1 MNPAAI
7 TPADELELI
16 RQAYDIGERD
26 GAAAGERTA
35 EELFTGSDAET
46 VARQCLADIA
56 DGSPDLWQLMPPP
69 ATDEDAWSLI
79 FDAGHDVTQASAEL
93 ADAIAGSYGDGYG
106 AGWVERMK
114 RHAEL
119 HLALFADFETVP
131 H

>member
-1 MNPAAI
+1 M
-7 TPADELELI
+7 
-16 RQAYDIGERD
+16 RQAYDIGTRD
-26 GAAAGERTA
+26 GTDAGERTA
-35 EELFTGSDAET
+35 EELFTGPDAET

-79 FDAGHDVTQASAEL
+79 YDAGHDVTETPAEL
-93 ADAIAGSYGDGYG
+93 ADAIAGSYDDGYG

-119 HLALFADFETVP
+119 HLALFADFETVT